1 MTSTPNKSRPE
12 HRSDQQSR
20 VSVSAQANSVAP
32 ESVSRDKVSLVP
44 MGITIGLA
52 LFALVLSLAGYG
64 VRLALGEDTAVVL
77 KHAAVLVP
85 AFVIGIPLL
94 FWLGSLLMNKITGSN
109 VQRRN
114 AWTLGWLTACV
125 AMLWLMGTN
134 S

>member
-1 MTSTPNKSRPE
+1 
-12 HRSDQQSR
+12 
-20 VSVSAQANSVAP
+20 
-32 ESVSRDKVSLVP
+32 

-64 VRLALGEDTAVVL
+64 VRLALGEDSAVVL

-94 FWLGSLLMNKITGSN
+94 FWLGSLLMNKLTGSN

>member
-1 MTSTPNKSRPE
+1 MTSTSNKSGPE
-12 HRSDQQSR
+12 HCTDQQSSA
-20 VSVSAQANSVAP
+20 SVQASSLVTEAT
-32 ESVSRDKVSLVP
+32 SSDKVSLVP
-44 MGITIGLA
+44 LGVTVGLA
-52 LFALVLSLAGYG
+52 LFALILSLAGYG

-94 FWLGSLLMNKITGSN
+94 FWLGALLMNKITGSN
-109 VQRRN
+109 VHRRN